1 LRGIEELT
9 DEVMTMQVVKN
20 INNNVSLCLDNDGHE
35 VIVFGKGIG
44 FVKPPHD
51 IPLES
56 IQRTFYDISTN
67 YLSVIAQI
75 DTEILDVATDI
86 VDFAARKLG
95 TIYSSNVVFT
105 LADHIQFAIKRKKE
119 NISVKLPL
127 YYEVKNLY
135 PKEMKIGVFAVS
147 LIKSELDV
155 ELPLEEAASIT
166 LHLINY
172 GIKQADEASEKQKN
186 LIERCT
192 QIIEETMEIQ
202 IDKRGFNYSRF
213 VTHMYYLLERL
224 ELNEKLK
231 SLNESMLDSLK
242 KEYPKTYECALLVRK
257 EMDVRLTKDELVYLI
272 LHINRLCSREDC
284 YQ

>member
-1 LRGIEELT
+1 MRGIEELT

-105 LADHIQFAIKRKKE
+105 LADHIQFAIKRKKK
-119 NISVKLPL
+119 ISV
-127 YYEVKNLY
+127 
-135 PKEMKIGVFAVS
+135 
-147 LIKSELDV
+147 
-155 ELPLEEAASIT
+155 
-166 LHLINY
+166 
-172 GIKQADEASEKQKN
+172 
-186 LIERCT
+186 
-192 QIIEETMEIQ
+192 
-202 IDKRGFNYSRF
+202 
-213 VTHMYYLLERL
+213 
-224 ELNEKLK
+224 
-231 SLNESMLDSLK
+231 
-242 KEYPKTYECALLVRK
+242 
-257 EMDVRLTKDELVYLI
+257 
-272 LHINRLCSREDC
+272 
-284 YQ
+284 